1 MSIVKMQFASVISDH
16 EHLDAMLMASSR
28 SGLLHPELAINIINE
43 DNGGKVLNEENN
55 YSDYLNNLKNLA
67 NSIGLTIKERE
78 DSSKSYSKEEIES
91 FIKDLSK
98 DIELSSCGEDVLLT
112 EDDRK
117 ALDKLSECDFEA
129 LHSCQYM
136 HFDFGRLPLD
146 SYKKLSY
153 ADNKTVE
160 TCILHSNS
168 QYHWVVVATSNTF
181 YGDVRKLLNS
191 LFFEEIRIPNIDVH
205 EVISRYEERL
215 EDIYAF
221 CLRNDELYHL
231 YDYVTIMD
239 DKDYTLSGF
248 IPANKEEEYR
258 AAFKD
263 IPVTIKLEDP
273 SERPDLKAPTLLKN
287 NRFFEPFEMF
297 VEMYSL
303 PDYKDFDPTAFLGI
317 TYCLL
322 FGIMFG
328 DLGQGFLLFL
338 GGTYLYD
345 IKKKKNKLF
354 GIISRIGIFAMV
366 FGFLFGS
373 VFGDEEILVPVHQTL
388 FGTEHKLIEVMDGSY
403 TMILLGGAVAIGMIL
418 ILVSMGF
425 NIYKNYKR
433 KAWGELLF
441 STSGVA
447 GFIFYS
453 YVIFAAANMV
463 LLGGNVL
470 TAPFIIIFVVL
481 PFICFLLKEP
491 LTEKLEGK
499 PMTPKEGWPSFIM
512 QGLFEMIATI
522 LEYVSNTMS
531 FLRVGGFILSH
542 AGMMLVVMTL
552 VGMTGVAG
560 PVVFVIGNLFV
571 MGLEGLI
578 VGIQTLR
585 LEYYEMFSRYY
596 DGGGK
601 KYVAL
606 ASVR

>member
-1 MSIVKMQFASVISDH
+1 MKILCISDATDTLIYSTVAPDLYRDVDFVISAGDLPLRYYDYIQTILRKDVYYVYGNH
-16 EHLDAMLMASSR
+16 NLEEFDRMMHSSLSSSLTIRNNTLVPSMPLFGGSFADGKILYDKRNDLIIAGLGGSMLYNGGDSQYTEREMKMRIAKMYPKLIYNKKRYGRYLDILITHAPPRGMGDGEDLCHKGFECFLQFMEKFRPKYLLHGHVHLDDLNAPR
-28 SGLLHPELAINIINE
+28 VTEYKGT
-43 DNGGKVLNEENN
+43 KV
-55 YSDYLNNLKNLA
+55 
-67 NSIGLTIKERE
+67 I
-78 DSSKSYSKEEIES
+78 
-91 FIKDLSK
+91 
-98 DIELSSCGEDVLLT
+98 
-112 EDDRK
+112 
-117 ALDKLSECDFEA
+117 
-129 LHSCQYM
+129 
-136 HFDFGRLPLD
+136 
-146 SYKKLSY
+146 
-153 ADNKTVE
+153 
-160 TCILHSNS
+160 
-168 QYHWVVVATSNTF
+168 
-181 YGDVRKLLNS
+181 
-191 LFFEEIRIPNIDVH
+191 
-205 EVISRYEERL
+205 
-215 EDIYAF
+215 
-221 CLRNDELYHL
+221 
-231 YDYVTIMD
+231 
-239 DKDYTLSGF
+239 
-248 IPANKEEEYR
+248 
-258 AAFKD
+258 
-263 IPVTIKLEDP
+263 
-273 SERPDLKAPTLLKN
+273 
-287 NRFFEPFEMF
+287 
-297 VEMYSL
+297 
-303 PDYKDFDPTAFLGI
+303 
-317 TYCLL
+317 
-322 FGIMFG
+322 
-328 DLGQGFLLFL
+328 
-338 GGTYLYD
+338 
-345 IKKKKNKLF
+345 
-354 GIISRIGIFAMV
+354 
-366 FGFLFGS
+366 
-373 VFGDEEILVPVHQTL
+373 
-388 FGTEHKLIEVMDGSY
+388 
-403 TMILLGGAVAIGMIL
+403 
-418 ILVSMGF
+418 

-552 VGMTGVAG
+552 VGMTGIAG